1 MMFAES
7 ESSVQL
13 NIRLNQEQSIQV
25 LKVRN
30 LSWVP
35 YREVVCSQFII
46 GMLIV
51 LLVEALSTL

>member
-46 GMLIV
+46 GMLIF

>member
-7 ESSVQL
+7 ESPVQL